1 MQPKFREESTNQELG
16 ILVPGPEGFSVIFQ
30 TQESGLVRLQNQAEA
45 IRMLQECKTEGLCM
59 APSFLSRAQIYM
71 ALAAPE
77 VPSMSVAETPER
89 LGLASH
95 LRGS

>member
-1 MQPKFREESTNQELG
+1 
-16 ILVPGPEGFSVIFQ
+16 
-30 TQESGLVRLQNQAEA
+30 
-45 IRMLQECKTEGLCM
+45 MLLECKTEGFCM
-59 APSFLSRAQIYM
+59 APSFLGRAQIYL